1 MHYYG
6 DLSGDNDATLS
17 GWLKHTYGEL
27 KIPGIY
33 AGSTHRIELSIEV
46 PDANEDIVK
55 LYKNDYI
62 IFKHDV
68 LDIQQVTLDDFD
80 IIRDAMTECLAL
92 SVEMSDNDEYLSN

>member
-6 DLSGDNDATLS
+6 DLSGSDPTLS
-17 GWLKHTYGEL
+17 GLLRHTYGEL

-33 AGSTHRIELSIEV
+33 AGSTHRIELSVEV
-46 PDANEDIVK
+46 PDANGDIVK

-80 IIRDAMTECLAL
+80 IIRDATAECLTL
-92 SVEMSDNDEYLSN
+92 SIEMADNDRYLSS